1 MAKQAYFYFGSGL
14 PGQYTGLSPTFIAFN
29 MGGLTAIPA
38 PGITEFYAS
47 GMTGVYGFQFGA
59 TANVVFIIDGGAT
72 LASSN
77 VRYIVGSLDPV
88 LSVDLSIGYSTDSFG
103 NTATDPTTLFG
114 QAKRNQ
120 EFNEGDKA
128 FTNSTGLWDVSNRG
142 STTLLFEKQLT
153 NTPNGA
159 NSVQS

>member
-1 MAKQAYFYFGSGL
+1 MSKQAYFYFGSGL

-29 MGGLTAIPA
+29 MGGITAIAA
-38 PGITEFYAS
+38 PGITEFATA

-59 TANVVFIIDGGAT
+59 TASVAFIIDGGST
-72 LASSN
+72 LTSSN
-77 VRYIVGSLDPV
+77 IRYIVGNLDPV
-88 LSVDLSIGYSTDSFG
+88 LSIDQSIGYQTDSFG

-128 FTNSTGLWDVSNRG
+128 FAVSTGYWDNFNRG
-142 STTLLFEKQLT
+142 STTLLFEKVLST
-153 NTPNGA
+153 GPNGST
-159 NSVQS
+159 SVL